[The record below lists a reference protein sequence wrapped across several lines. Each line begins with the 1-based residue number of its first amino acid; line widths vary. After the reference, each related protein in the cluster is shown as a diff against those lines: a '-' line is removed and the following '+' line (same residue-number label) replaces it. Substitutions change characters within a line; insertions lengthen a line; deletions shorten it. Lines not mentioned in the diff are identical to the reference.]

1 MPLPV
6 SWCNR
11 LVCAEPLPH
20 PLLISL
26 SVMWSEPAA
35 RPPRG
40 YGTELSPREQQVAE
54 LLARS
59 STDHDIAQTLFLS
72 PRTVE
77 RHVANVLKKLGTDRK
92 EMSTT
97 NSPGGQVR

>member
-1 MPLPV
+1 
-6 SWCNR
+6 
-11 LVCAEPLPH
+11 
-20 PLLISL
+20 
-26 SVMWSEPAA
+26 MWSEPAA